1 MTITLIGM
9 PAVGK
14 SYMGKA
20 IAKHFNMKLV
30 DGDKVIVKRDGRPL
44 QQIMDEEGLD
54 GFKRIEEET
63 LLTIDNENI
72 VFTPGGS
79 AVYYPSVMERFKSQG
94 IVIYL
99 YASAETIANRAVDF
113 SKRGVVLKKGMTMQD
128 LYNERAPLFEKYAD
142 SYICILVLFFPEWFP
157 ICFIFSILF
166 KFFKKFYFILEYSCL
181 CHVSFRGTAKWFSYT

>member
-14 SYMGKA
+14 SYMGKK

-30 DGDKVIVKRDGRPL
+30 DGDKVIVQMDGRPL

-54 GFKRIEEET
+54 GFKRIEEKT
-63 LLTIDNENI
+63 LLTIENENI

-79 AVYYPSVMERFKSQG
+79 AVYYPTVMERFKKEG
-94 IVIYL
+94 IVVYL
-99 YASAETIANRAVDF
+99 YASAQVIKNRAVDF
-113 SKRGVVLKKGMTMQD
+113 SKRGVVLKPGMTMQD

-142 SYICILVLFFPEWFP
+142 IIVNCDGTEFEKYKFEAIRKIENYINKTEQN
-157 ICFIFSILF
+157 
-166 KFFKKFYFILEYSCL
+166 
-181 CHVSFRGTAKWFSYT
+181 

>member
-14 SYMGKA
+14 SYMGKS

-30 DGDKVIVKRDGRPL
+30 DGDKVIEKTDGRKL
-44 QQIMDEEGLD
+44 QRIMDEEGLD

-63 LLTIDNENI
+63 LLTIDNNNI

-79 AVYYPSVMERFKSQG
+79 AVYYPAVMERFKKSG
-94 IVIYL
+94 IVVYL
-99 YASAETIANRAVDF
+99 YASAEVISNRMVDF
-113 SKRGVVLKKGMTMQD
+113 SQRGVVLREGMTMQD

-142 SYICILVLFFPEWFP
+142 ITINCNGTNFGKYKADGIRKISEY
-157 ICFIFSILF
+157 
-166 KFFKKFYFILEYSCL
+166 LEKM
-181 CHVSFRGTAKWFSYT
+181 GQK

>member
-14 SYMGKA
+14 SCMGRA
-20 IAKHFNMKLV
+20 IARHFGMKLI
-30 DGDKVIVKRDGRPL
+30 DGDKVIEQRDGRPL
-44 QQIMDEEGLD
+44 QQIMDEEGLE

-63 LLTIDNENI
+63 LLTIEDDNI

-79 AVYYPSVMERFKSQG
+79 AVYYPTVMERFKEKG
-94 IVIYL
+94 IVVYL
-99 YASAETIANRAVDF
+99 YASAKVISNRLVDF

-142 SYICILVLFFPEWFP
+142 ITVNCN
-157 ICFIFSILF
+157 
-166 KFFKKFYFILEYSCL
+166 
-181 CHVSFRGTAKWFSYT
+181 GTAFGRYKAEGIRKIAEYLENSGQK

>member
-14 SYMGKA
+14 SRMGKS
-20 IAKHFNMKLV
+20 IAKKFNMKLV
-30 DGDKVIVKRDGRPL
+30 DGDKVIVKKDGRPL

-63 LLTIDNENI
+63 LLTIKEDNI

-79 AVYYPSVMERFKSQG
+79 AVYYPSVMKQFKESG
-94 IVIYL
+94 IIVYL
-99 YASAETIANRAVDF
+99 YASAETISNRMVDF
-113 SKRGVVLKKGMTMQD
+113 SQRGVVLKKGMTMMD

-142 SYICILVLFFPEWFP
+142 IIVNCD
-157 ICFIFSILF
+157 
-166 KFFKKFYFILEYSCL
+166 
-181 CHVSFRGTAKWFSYT
+181 GTEFAKYKRNANEQIENLLNKIGQK

>member
-20 IAKHFNMKLV
+20 IAKHFGLKLI
-30 DGDKVIVKRDGRPL
+30 DGDKVIEKTDGRKL
-44 QQIMDEEGLD
+44 QQIMDEEGLE

-63 LLTIDNENI
+63 LLTIENENI

-79 AVYYPSVMERFKSQG
+79 AVYYPTVMERFKDSG
-94 IVIYL
+94 IVVYL

-113 SKRGVVLKKGMTMQD
+113 SKRGVVLREGMTMAD

-142 SYICILVLFFPEWFP
+142 ITVNCDGIRFGRYRHEAIEKITKYLNKAEQN
-157 ICFIFSILF
+157 
-166 KFFKKFYFILEYSCL
+166 
-181 CHVSFRGTAKWFSYT
+181 